1 VAVRREPV
9 QAPLDLSPLLTG
21 IIAGEVFIIGFL
33 LSGTAADFKEAE
45 RLPGELSES
54 LESIADECLI
64 IDAELKLPGARQCL
78 SLLAEISGS
87 VRLWLLENKGLD
99 EIIADLRRLNP
110 LFIVF
115 APKIQAGFT
124 TRLKSEQAN
133 MRKLV
138 IRR

>member
-1 VAVRREPV
+1 M
-9 QAPLDLSPLLTG
+9 SPLLTG
-21 IIAGEVFIIGFL
+21 ITARRGL
-33 LSGTAADFKEAE
+33 HHRLSPE
-45 RLPGELSES
+45 RDCGRLQGGRAPPGELSES

-64 IDAELKLPGARQCL
+64 IDAELKLPGARQCP

-87 VRLWLLENKGLD
+87 ARLWLLENMGLD

>member
-1 VAVRREPV
+1 M
-9 QAPLDLSPLLTG
+9 SPLLTG
-21 IIAGEVFIIGFL
+21 IIAAEVFIIGFL
-33 LSGTAADFKEAE
+33 LSATAADFKEAE
-45 RLPGELSES
+45 RLPGELSAS

-64 IDAELKLPGARQCL
+64 IDAELKLPEARQCL
-78 SLLAEISGS
+78 SVLAEISGS
-87 VRLWLLENKGLD
+87 VRMWLLENKGLD